1 MSTTLSLPLPASST
15 LVVVDLQERLVP
27 AMSPADQ
34 AGVIK
39 AAGNLIALWAEE
51 AAGTPAAADGD
62 ILYSEQYP
70 RGLGPTVP
78 AILAELTHAPG
89 ARRIEK
95 TAFSVCGEP
104 AYDRSERPVQRD
116 VVLLGMEAHV
126 CVLLTGLDLLARG
139 HRVFVP
145 HDAVASRTERNRENG
160 LALLAKDGAV
170 IVNSETL
177 IFNALGQAGGD
188 KFKRFSARIR

>member
-1 MSTTLSLPLPASST
+1 MSDTRVLPLPASST
-15 LVVVDLQERLVP
+15 LFVVDLQERLVP
-27 AMSPADQ
+27 AMSAADQ

-39 AAGNLIALWAEE
+39 AAGNLIALWAPDQ
-51 AAGTPAAADGD
+51 GSGGD
-62 ILYSEQYP
+62 VLFSEQYP

-78 AILAELTHAPG
+78 AIQAELALVPG

-95 TAFSVCGEP
+95 TSFSVCADP
-104 AYDRSERPVQRD
+104 SYDHAERPVQRD
-116 VVLLGMEAHV
+116 VVLVGMETHV
-126 CVLLTGLDLLARG
+126 CVLLTGLDLLQRG

-145 HDAVASRTERNRENG
+145 HDAVASRTERNRDNG
-160 LALLAKDGAV
+160 LALLSKEGAV

-188 KFKRFSARIR
+188 RFKRFSARIR